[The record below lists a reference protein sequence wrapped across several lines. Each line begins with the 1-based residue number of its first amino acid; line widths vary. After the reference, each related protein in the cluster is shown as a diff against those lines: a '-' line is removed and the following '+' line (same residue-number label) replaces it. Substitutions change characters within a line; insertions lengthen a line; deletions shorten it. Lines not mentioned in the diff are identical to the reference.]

1 MIIASA
7 DKASE
12 REIERER
19 ERESERESER
29 EREKERERER
39 ESERENETARFG
51 SFTLS
56 DILCSTNC
64 TKIHLDRLPRP
75 CQGLLNLRNS

>member
-19 ERESERESER
+19 ERVR
-29 EREKERERER
+29 ERA
-39 ESERENETARFG
+39 SERENETARFG

-56 DILCSTNC
+56 DILCSTNY
-64 TKIHLDRLPRP
+64 TQIHLDRLPRP
-75 CQGLLNLRNS
+75 CQGLVNLRNS

>member
-19 ERESERESER
+19 ES
-29 EREKERERER
+29 ER

>member
-1 MIIASA
+1 MIIARA

-19 ERESERESER
+19 ERARER
-29 EREKERERER
+29 ERESGR

-51 SFTLS
+51 SRQAPESFALLASSGDRKVSMFSLS
-56 DILCSTNC
+56 HS
-64 TKIHLDRLPRP
+64 R
-75 CQGLLNLRNS
+75 G

>member
-1 MIIASA
+1 MIIARA

-19 ERESERESER
+19 ERESERKRGR
-29 EREKERERER
+29 ERESGR

-51 SFTLS
+51 SRQAPGSFALLASSGDRKVSMFSLS
-56 DILCSTNC
+56 HS
-64 TKIHLDRLPRP
+64 R
-75 CQGLLNLRNS
+75 G